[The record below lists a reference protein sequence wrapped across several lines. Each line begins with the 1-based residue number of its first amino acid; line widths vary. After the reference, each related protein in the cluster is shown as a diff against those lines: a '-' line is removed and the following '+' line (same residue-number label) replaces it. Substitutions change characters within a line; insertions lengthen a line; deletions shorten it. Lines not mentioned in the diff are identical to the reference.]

1 MTSTI
6 TKAQFLAKTRTQGN
20 TMTDTVVDKSQIPQP
35 EITLSDQAW
44 TQLILLME
52 NDLTLKGKYFRLLIS
67 GKGCDGFSYSVGF
80 TDWHHD
86 DFRVQLNTPLAV
98 QEQMKFE
105 SQIKEVEILMDPF
118 TAFYL
123 QICKVDYIQ
132 DFENNNEGFTVTNLN
147 QSEYTGKFWKKEEEK
162 VPPLPQN

>member
-1 MTSTI
+1 
-6 TKAQFLAKTRTQGN
+6 
-20 TMTDTVVDKSQIPQP
+20 MTDTVVDKNQIPSPQ
-35 EITLSDQAW
+35 INLSEQAW
-44 TQLILLME
+44 TQLLLLME

-86 DFRVQLNTPLAV
+86 DFSIQISIPASVIEKVSFDN
-98 QEQMKFE
+98 
-105 SQIKEVEILMDPF
+105 QIKEVEILMDPF

-123 QICKVDYIQ
+123 QICKVDYVL

-147 QSEYTGKFWKKEEEK
+147 QSEYKGKFWKQEEEK
-162 VPPLPQN
+162 IPPLPQS